1 MDYKVLY
8 RKYRPDN
15 FSSIVGQ
22 DYMVSI
28 LKNAIK
34 TEKISHAYIFSGPR
48 GTGKTST
55 AKVFAKAINCL
66 NPTNEGPCNECDSCK
81 KILKWYNLIP
91 IFSYVFQKGKCSYC
105 HKKISS
111 ENIWA
116 ELATGFLFLFTYLW
130 FNNGYNF
137 FVGLIICSLL
147 IIIFIS
153 DFKYMIILDSP
164 LIISSILIIILKLI
178 FIGFKDTITS
188 ILSGVALFIVML
200 VLLDIGKILFKKE
213 ALGGGDIKFSFLI
226 GLILNFP
233 IGLVTIILSSFLA
246 LPYAVASVII
256 KKNNELPYG
265 PFLAGAL
272 FIVFFNYDKFL
283 DLFNFLI

>member
-1 MDYKVLY
+1 MAVLI
-8 RKYRPDN
+8 
-15 FSSIVGQ
+15 FIIGT
-22 DYMVSI
+22 I
-28 LKNAIK
+28 LGSFYLV
-34 TEKISHAYIFSGPR
+34 ISTRLPKGEDAIFSR
-48 GTGKTST
+48 SK
-55 AKVFAKAINCL
+55 
-66 NPTNEGPCNECDSCK
+66 CDSCG

-178 FIGFKDTITS
+178 FVGFKETITS

>member
-1 MDYKVLY
+1 
-8 RKYRPDN
+8 
-15 FSSIVGQ
+15 
-22 DYMVSI
+22 
-28 LKNAIK
+28 
-34 TEKISHAYIFSGPR
+34 
-48 GTGKTST
+48 
-55 AKVFAKAINCL
+55 
-66 NPTNEGPCNECDSCK
+66 
-81 KILKWYNLIP
+81 
-91 IFSYVFQKGKCSYC
+91 
-105 HKKISS
+105 
-111 ENIWA
+111 
-116 ELATGFLFLFTYLW
+116 
-130 FNNGYNF
+130 
-137 FVGLIICSLL
+137 
-147 IIIFIS
+147 
-153 DFKYMIILDSP
+153 MIILDSP

>member
-1 MDYKVLY
+1 MAVLMFIIGAILGSFFLVIGTRLPKGEDAFFSRSKCDY
-8 RKYRPDN
+8 
-15 FSSIVGQ
+15 
-22 DYMVSI
+22 
-28 LKNAIK
+28 
-34 TEKISHAYIFSGPR
+34 
-48 GTGKTST
+48 
-55 AKVFAKAINCL
+55 
-66 NPTNEGPCNECDSCK
+66 CNHT
-81 KILKWYNLIP
+81 LKWYNLIP
-91 IFSYVFQKGKCSYC
+91 IFSYVWQLGKCSYC
-105 HKKISS
+105 HKKIAI
-111 ENIWA
+111 ENLVVEI
-116 ELATGFLFLFTYLW
+116 ATGLLFSLSYIF
-130 FNNGYNF
+130 FPGGYHF
-137 FVGLIICSLL
+137 FVALIISSLL
-147 IIIFIS
+147 IIIFVS